1 MNKMLTKT
9 LAGAVVLALSLALC
23 ACGGSSSPEDALT
36 RAQAAFADVKSMH
49 YTIDMDMG
57 FSADGESMEMNTT
70 AEADCIVDPIMMD
83 MDMTMDMMGLFDM
96 DLKMYVVQDGSS
108 YTMYTGMDNG
118 DGTMS
123 WSKDTLDD
131 LGDIAQ
137 YNGKASMDIYLEN
150 GSNFKEIGAEDVDG
164 VSAVRYDGVISQ
176 DSLKSVMD
184 TSGVLEQ
191 YESLGLEGMED
202 LLDEMGDLPVSIWLD
217 PDSDLPVKYEMD
229 MTQMMQNMMNKLL
242 AEEEETADIGF
253 TVDKCV
259 ISMVCS
265 DYNTVSNIEIPEE
278 ALNADSYADS
288 VQDLLTQEETEAME
302 EALEEAA

>member
-259 ISMVCS
+259 ITMVCS
-265 DYNTVSNIEIPEE
+265 DYNTMSNIEIPEE

>member
-1 MNKMLTKT
+1 MNKKLTKT

-96 DLKMYVVQDGSS
+96 DLKMYVVQDGST

-123 WSKDTLDD
+123 WSKDTLAD

>member
-1 MNKMLTKT
+1 MNKKLTKT

-164 VSAVRYDGVISQ
+164 VSAVRYDGIISQ

>member
-1 MNKMLTKT
+1 MNKKLTKT
-9 LAGAVVLALSLALC
+9 LAGAVVLALTLALC

-164 VSAVRYDGVISQ
+164 VSAVRYDGIISQ

-242 AEEEETADIGF
+242 AEEEETADVGF

>member
-83 MDMTMDMMGLFDM
+83 MDMTVDMMGLFDM
-96 DLKMYVVQDGSS
+96 DLKMYVVQDGST

>member
-96 DLKMYVVQDGSS
+96 DLKMYLVQDGSS

-164 VSAVRYDGVISQ
+164 VSAVRYDGIISQ

>member
-23 ACGGSSSPEDALT
+23 ACGGGSSPEDALT

-96 DLKMYVVQDGSS
+96 DLKMYVVQDGST

-150 GSNFKEIGAEDVDG
+150 GSNFKEIGAEDVD
-164 VSAVRYDGVISQ
+164 
-176 DSLKSVMD
+176 
-184 TSGVLEQ
+184 GVLEQ

>member
-1 MNKMLTKT
+1 MNKKLTKT

-96 DLKMYVVQDGSS
+96 DLKMYVVQDGST

-164 VSAVRYDGVISQ
+164 VSAVRYDGIISQ

>member
-96 DLKMYVVQDGSS
+96 DLKMYVVQDGST

-164 VSAVRYDGVISQ
+164 VSAVRYDGIISQ

>member
-9 LAGAVVLALSLALC
+9 LAGAVRLTLSLTLC
-23 ACGGSSSPEDALT
+23 ACGGRSSPEDALT

-242 AEEEETADIGF
+242 AEDEATADVGF

>member
-164 VSAVRYDGVISQ
+164 VSAVRYDGIISQ

>member
-9 LAGAVVLALSLALC
+9 LAGAVVLALTLALC

>member
-1 MNKMLTKT
+1 
-9 LAGAVVLALSLALC
+9 
-23 ACGGSSSPEDALT
+23 
-36 RAQAAFADVKSMH
+36 
-49 YTIDMDMG
+49 
-57 FSADGESMEMNTT
+57 MNTT

-164 VSAVRYDGVISQ
+164 VSAVRYDGIISQ